1 MPGRTSAAQGP
12 SGRGS
17 WGPGAVFLMILGG
30 GRVPLG
36 GDFGALGAHV
46 FDILWFGCENM
57 TIFRT
62 NV

>member
-12 SGRGS
+12 SGRGL
-17 WGPGAVFLMILGG
+17 WGPGVVFWMILGG

-46 FDILWFGCENM
+46 FDIL
-57 TIFRT
+57 
-62 NV
+62 